1 MASLSTPSS
10 LPEPS
15 SYSFLSASFMTPKK
29 KIRRRKVPI
38 ITIQA
43 PLEVVSFF
51 YRLWQEAD
59 EQKQSRTAFMPDDTP
74 IPDPLRLLSSS
85 LGTPHFQ
92 MSSSHSFG
100 EVRDFERISRSWFLD
115 DEGNAAGSLPLLF
128 SDTRSD
134 LRNDEQFLDEKL
146 DIVESSKQ
154 GSFNNN
160 SPMIRRKMRA
170 YSTDFAY
177 SEANEVSR
185 IDVDMLKSPQARE
198 KFVLEEKKEE
208 LPLIHIAKVRLKTGG
223 RGIIFSKPMLKRKEK
238 RYKRQKDDFAKTY
251 LMQNRLLKSTV
262 LQQKAATTSHR
273 RAFSTVPSVPM
284 LEELN
289 EEELYISLSE
299 NLVSCNALDIKHISG

>member
-10 LPEPS
+10 LLEPS
-15 SYSFLSASFMTPKK
+15 SYSFLSASYMTPKK

-38 ITIQA
+38 STIQA

-74 IPDPLRLLSSS
+74 IPDPIRLLSSS

-100 EVRDFERISRSWFLD
+100 EVRDFGRISRLWFLD
-115 DEGNAAGSLPLLF
+115 DDGNAAGSLPLLF
-128 SDTRSD
+128 TDTCSD
-134 LRNDEQFLDEKL
+134 LRNDEQFFDEKFDL
-146 DIVESSKQ
+146 VESSKQ
-154 GSFNNN
+154 GLCNIK
-160 SPMIRRKMRA
+160 SPKIRRKKRA

-198 KFVLEEKKEE
+198 KFVVEEKKEE
-208 LPLIHIAKVRLKTGG
+208 LPLIHIAKIRLKTGG
-223 RGIIFSKPMLKRKEK
+223 RGIIFSKQMLKRKEK
-238 RYKRQKDDFAKTY
+238 RYQLQKDEFAKTY
-251 LMQNRLLKSTV
+251 LKQNRFLKGTV
-262 LQQKAATTSHR
+262 LQQKAASISHR

-289 EEELYISLSE
+289 EEDLYISLSE
-299 NLVSCNALDIKHISG
+299 NFV